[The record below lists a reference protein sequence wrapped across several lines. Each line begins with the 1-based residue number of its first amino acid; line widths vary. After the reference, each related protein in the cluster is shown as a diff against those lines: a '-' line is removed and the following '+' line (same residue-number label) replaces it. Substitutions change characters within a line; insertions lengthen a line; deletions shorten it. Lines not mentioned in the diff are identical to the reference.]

1 MSIQE
6 ILAGSAG
13 IIGVLM
19 TIVQVSPIEIN
30 PWSFI
35 GEVVGKVL
43 NGAVMEKL
51 EKIEK
56 DQAEKL
62 EKIEKNQAKTRK
74 VLDDHIRMD
83 DERNADLH
91 RVQILRFNR
100 ELLQDDT
107 PHTQEDFIEALSEI
121 DFYER
126 YCREH
131 KDYENNRAVLAIQ
144 NIKQVYKEKLKNHSF
159 NK

>member
-144 NIKQVYKEKLKNHSF
+144 NIKQVYKEKLKNHDFS
-159 NK
+159 